1 MEAGDGAAAPTMQM
15 TRDGDNGAGGTPS
28 TVPRGEIE
36 RAMVDTPQGEGEME
50 RNQEAAPPGGRRRS
64 IEDKFSLFRRE
75 ESVTSPKS
83 S

>member
-1 MEAGDGAAAPTMQM
+1 MELGERPPLSLAG
-15 TRDGDNGAGGTPS
+15 
-28 TVPRGEIE
+28 IE